1 MNINHLLLFLFFL
14 MFIFIITYDPKKG
27 TLHNG
32 FVPGN
37 GRGGVAPNGLVASQP
52 GISRERLGPDYD
64 DLRYGAPT
72 RLMTDFMGAIFH
84 Y

>member
-1 MNINHLLLFLFFL
+1 

-37 GRGGVAPNGLVASQP
+37 ARNGLGPSGLVPSEP
-52 GISRERLGPDYD
+52 GLGPDYD

>member
-1 MNINHLLLFLFFL
+1 MNINHLLLFFFL
-14 MFIFIITYDPKKG
+14 LMFVFIITYDPQKG

-32 FVPGN
+32 FVLGN
-37 GRGGVAPNGLVASQP
+37 
-52 GISRERLGPDYD
+52 SREKKIESKLSGTGPDYD

-84 Y
+84 S